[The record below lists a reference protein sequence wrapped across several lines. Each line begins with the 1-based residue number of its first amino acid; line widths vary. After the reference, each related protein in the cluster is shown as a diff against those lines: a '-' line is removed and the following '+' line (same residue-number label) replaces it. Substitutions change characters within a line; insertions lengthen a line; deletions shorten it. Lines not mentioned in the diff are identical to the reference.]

1 MSGLSWVPFV
11 VVHGLSSCSTWAPE
25 HRGLVVA
32 VCRLSCFSACGIL
45 VPRPGIRPASST
57 LQGRFLSS
65 GPPGKSHFLLLLM
78 SSKAVEL
85 QETHLAHLC
94 ILERVTPSFRAR
106 HRSTGCIS
114 TPSPL
119 HRLPCAG
126 QSLSTVYR
134 DSPPVLSAN
143 EELPKALA
151 LVHACTSPA

>member
-1 MSGLSWVPFV
+1 MS
-11 VVHGLSSCSTWAPE
+11 PE

-45 VPRPGIRPASST
+45 VSRPGIRPASST

-65 GPPGKSHFLLLLM
+65 GPPGNPTFLLLLM

-94 ILERVTPSFRAR
+94 ILERVTPSFRRPDTGA
-106 HRSTGCIS
+106 GCIS

-119 HRLPCAG
+119 LNSLVQDQACQQCAETLHLS
-126 QSLSTVYR
+126 SLLTKNSRRPWHLFMLVR
-134 DSPPVLSAN
+134 PQRRC
-143 EELPKALA
+143 LA
-151 LVHACTSPA
+151 L